1 MPSRARDEVSGIVRI
16 IVWARINWKN
26 CPGRDGRSKRG
37 SGVKW
42 QFNTPDDSLLL
53 HSKLWKMWN
62 YFNGRWWRCCCS
74 YFFLLF
80 IPSCSAH
87 ASAAAED
94 NKVVINCD
102 YNYRVYGVFNHSIG
116 EEGAVRLRLNQV
128 NPNCVEHRS
137 SLSWESELEV
147 NKRVENLLKHRAWH

>member
-1 MPSRARDEVSGIVRI
+1 MIASYYTVNYEKCGITSTV
-16 IVWARINWKN
+16 
-26 CPGRDGRSKRG
+26 
-37 SGVKW
+37 
-42 QFNTPDDSLLL
+42 DDDDVAA
-53 HSKLWKMWN
+53 HI
-62 YFNGRWWRCCCS
+62 F
-74 YFFLLF
+74 FFLL

-137 SLSWESELEV
+137 SLS
-147 NKRVENLLKHRAWH
+147 

>member
-1 MPSRARDEVSGIVRI
+1 MKLTQNKIINICFRHNAEWSRRWSVGYCEDNSVSENKLKKLPRES
-16 IVWARINWKN
+16 R
-26 CPGRDGRSKRG
+26 RSRWG
-37 SGVKW
+37 SRVKW

-74 YFFLLF
+74 YFFLL
-80 IPSCSAH
+80 ILSCSAH

-137 SLSWESELEV
+137 SLS
-147 NKRVENLLKHRAWH
+147 RAGS